1 MRKVTRGRQCWE
13 VTRGRQCWEVTRGRQ
28 CWEVPSIVIQKAINN
43 VL

>member
-1 MRKVTRGRQCWE
+1 MTKGRQCWE